1 MHIVNFVPFDR
12 YTLDKSWEWL
22 NIPEIKYL
30 TQTPDFTRDE
40 QYIWFEDLP
49 NRSDYYIR
57 AIDVDNRIVGV
68 LGLKRITA
76 VDGEVWV
83 YIGVKSMW
91 GKKIG
96 EKCIEHII
104 SYSKNINLDSVYGIL
119 LNENLRSKK
128 LLIKLGFMFE
138 RELDKYKVMYR
149 LFL

>member
-57 AIDVDNRIVGV
+57 AI
-68 LGLKRITA
+68 A

-149 LFL
+149 LYL